1 MSGILTK
8 CKLSL
13 LLNLI
18 YCRIFQDSLQKLERW
33 SGDNP
38 VKLVRGAYL
47 LREPPEKVARS
58 KDEADDMYDNAV
70 QELITKRSNPVLIA
84 THNHR
89 SIVKAFRL
97 LRQDQ
102 ATVNKTPRI
111 ICFGQLYGMGDDITY
126 GLVRELNNASFSPSF
141 NIFVVKYIP
150 YGGLSDVMPYL
161 VRRAEENR
169 GILRG
174 SMIEREILYI
184 EVKRRIM
191 RWLGIALN
199 DH

>member
-8 CKLSL
+8 CKSSL
-13 LLNLI
+13 LLNLM
-18 YCRIFQDSLQKLERW
+18 YYRIFRDSLQKIDQW
-33 SGDNP
+33 SGNNP

-47 LREPPEKVARS
+47 RREPPEKVARS
-58 KDEADDMYDNAV
+58 KEETDNMYDSAV
-70 QELITKRSNPVLIA
+70 REVLTKRSNPMLIA

-89 SIVKAFRL
+89 SVLKAFRL
-97 LRQDQ
+97 LRQHQ
-102 ATVNKTPRI
+102 VTESEHPRM

-126 GLVRELNNASFSPSF
+126 GLVRELDDVAFSPSF
-141 NIFVVKYIP
+141 DIFVVKYIP
-150 YGGLSDVMPYL
+150 YGGLSDIMPYL

-174 SMIEREILYI
+174 SMMERELLYV

-191 RWLGIALN
+191 RRFGIALN
-199 DH
+199 GQ